1 MSDDECRDT
10 RVMTIRRR
18 LLATLASAVIAAAP
32 MLRAPVLH
40 APMAWLPA
48 VAGAVVLSGTASD
61 AWAQSRGRSSGGYSR
76 PSAPRTPSFSASPS
90 TPRTPSSSG
99 GYARPS
105 PSGPSAMPFS
115 GAAPSAGDQ
124 ALSRQRAADALQQQ
138 RAQEQRRQEAAR
150 PAPQPAPQ
158 PTRQPAPSTGGGL
171 WAGSTQRTPSYAPPP
186 PPRGS
191 SWFAQQGWSAPSY
204 AAAAPRSFGV
214 WNGLMLW
221 FMLDNLIK
229 PGYSDFFR
237 SRRDDP
243 GIQQWR
249 QQADGLAQ
257 DNPDLRRKLAELDSR
272 TAPGATPDSGWV
284 EVPSDIPPEIAA
296 ADTGPKRTPSTA
308 AGLPSQTGIGAGGI
322 VFGIVLLAGA
332 GGLAYMALRR
342 RRGTDGRVAQGDTEM
357 NPLKSAIA
365 MARNAVAPAPYVA
378 SHFRVGMVLT
388 VDLSPFILAAGATKV
403 VPPDA
408 SADGRV
414 TVAAVGR
421 LDAAGLVRLHLDDRK
436 GLFQLHLDAKG
447 TPDECRYFSLIEE
460 VAPADA
466 GEWDVW
472 LNPAEGMIGWPEFQT
487 KDGKTYQRVWSPGG
501 SRIAPVAVEETITT
515 AEGSETI
522 RQQAMLYGAP
532 TGLAAPAPVTEY
544 ILVSAIERGG
554 QAWVEL
560 RAGIDINPATLELT

>member
-1 MSDDECRDT
+1 M
-10 RVMTIRRR
+10 
-18 LLATLASAVIAAAP
+18 LASALIAAAP
-32 MLRAPVLH
+32 MVRAPQ
-40 APMAWLPA
+40 AWYPA
-48 VAGAVVLSGTASD
+48 TAIVMAGAAGD
-61 AWAQSRGRSSGGYSR
+61 AWAQSRSRSSGGYSR
-76 PSAPRTPSFSASPS
+76 PSAPRTPSFSAPS
-90 TPRTPSSSG
+90 FSRPSAPRTPSSSG

-105 PSGPSAMPFS
+105 ARPSPAPFLGS
-115 GAAPSAGDQ
+115 APSAGDQ
-124 ALSRQRAADALQQQ
+124 ALSRQRAGEALQQQ
-138 RAQEQRRQEAAR
+138 RSQEQRRQEAAR
-150 PAPQPAPQ
+150 PAPGPGPQ
-158 PTRQPAPSTGGGL
+158 QAPSSGGSWWG
-171 WAGSTQRTPSYAPPP
+171 GNDRRTPSYAPPA
-186 PPRGS
+186 PPRGGG
-191 SWFAQQGWSAPSY
+191 WFAQQGWTAPPY

-221 FMLDNLIK
+221 FMLDNLTK
-229 PGYSDFFR
+229 PGYTDFFR

-243 GIQQWR
+243 GLQQWR

-257 DNPDLRRKLAELDSR
+257 DNADLRRKLAELDTR
-272 TAPGATPDSGWV
+272 TAPGTTPDSGWV
-284 EVPSDIPPEIAA
+284 DVPSDIPPEVAAA
-296 ADTGPKRTPSTA
+296 ADSTKQRTPSTSS
-308 AGLPSQTGIGAGGI
+308 GGIGLGGTL
-322 VFGIVLLAGA
+322 FGFALLAGA

-342 RRGTDGRVAQGDTEM
+342 RRVAAGDTGM

-365 MARNAVAPAPYVA
+365 MARNAVAPTPYVA
-378 SHFRVGMVLT
+378 SHFRVGMVLSA
-388 VDLSPFILAAGATKV
+388 DLSPFILAAGATKV
-403 VPPDA
+403 VPPEA
-408 SADGRV
+408 SADGRI

-436 GLFQLHLDAKG
+436 GIFQLHLDASG
-447 TPDECRYFSLIEE
+447 APDECRYFTLIDE

-487 KDGKTYQRVWSPGG
+487 KDGKTYQRVWSPG
-501 SRIAPVAVEETITT
+501 STRIAPVAMEEVITT

-532 TGLAAPAPVTEY
+532 TGLDAPAPVTEY

>member
-1 MSDDECRDT
+1 MTRAWCRDGK
-10 RVMTIRRR
+10 VMTIRRR
-18 LLATLASAVIAAAP
+18 LLATLASALIAAAP
-32 MLRAPVLH
+32 MLRAPMVWVPASVGSFVL
-40 APMAWLPA
+40 
-48 VAGAVVLSGTASD
+48 AGD
-61 AWAQSRGRSSGGYSR
+61 AWAQSRSRSSGGYSR
-76 PSAPRTPSFSASPS
+76 PSAPRTPSFSATPS
-90 TPRTPSSSG
+90 APRTPSTSG

-105 PSGPSAMPFS
+105 PSRPSAMPFS
-115 GAAPSAGDQ
+115 GPAPSAGDQ
-124 ALSRQRAADALQQQ
+124 ALSRQRAAEALQQQ
-138 RAQEQRRQEAAR
+138 RAQEQRRQDAAR
-150 PAPQPAPQ
+150 PAPAPQ
-158 PTRQPAPSTGGGL
+158 PTPPSSSGW
-171 WAGSTQRTPSYAPPP
+171 WAGGDRRTPSYAPPP
-186 PPRGS
+186 PPRGG

-221 FMLDNLIK
+221 FMLDNLTK

-249 QQADGLAQ
+249 QQADGMAA
-257 DNPDLRRKLAELDSR
+257 DNADLRRKLAELDSR
-272 TAPGATPDSGWV
+272 TAPGAAPDTGWV
-284 EVPSDIPPEIAA
+284 EVPSDIPPEVAI
-296 ADTGPKRTPSTA
+296 ADTGPQRTPS
-308 AGLPSQTGIGAGGI
+308 AGGGGIGLGGM
-322 VFGIVLLAGA
+322 VFAIVLLAGA
-332 GGLAYMALRR
+332 GGLAYMAMRR
-342 RRGTDGRVAQGDTEM
+342 RRGTDGRAAQGDSEM
-357 NPLKSAIA
+357 NPFKSAIA
-365 MARNAVAPAPYVA
+365 MARNAVAPTPYVA

-447 TPDECRYFSLIEE
+447 TPDECRYFSLIDE

-487 KDGKTYQRVWSPGG
+487 KDGKTYQRVWSPGT
-501 SRIAPVAVEETITT
+501 SRIAPVAMEEVVTT

-522 RQQAMLYGAP
+522 RQQAMLYAAA
-532 TGLAAPAPVTEY
+532 TGLAAPAPGTEY

>member
-1 MSDDECRDT
+1 
-10 RVMTIRRR
+10 MTIRRR

-32 MLRAPVLH
+32 MLRAPQ
-40 APMAWLPA
+40 AWLPA
-48 VAGAVVLSGTASD
+48 TAIVMAGAAGD
-61 AWAQSRGRSSGGYSR
+61 AWAQSRSRSSGGYSR
-76 PSAPRTPSFSASPS
+76 PSAPRTPSFSAPS
-90 TPRTPSSSG
+90 APRTPSSSG

-105 PSGPSAMPFS
+105 ARPSPAPFLGS
-115 GAAPSAGDQ
+115 APSAGDQ
-124 ALSRQRAADALQQQ
+124 GLSRQRAGEALQQQ
-138 RAQEQRRQEAAR
+138 RSQEQRRQEAAR
-150 PAPQPAPQ
+150 PAPGPAPQ
-158 PTRQPAPSTGGGL
+158 QAPSSGGSWWGGGDR
-171 WAGSTQRTPSYAPPP
+171 RTPSYAPPP
-186 PPRGS
+186 PPRGGG
-191 SWFAQQGWSAPSY
+191 WFAQQGWTAPPY

-221 FMLDNLIK
+221 FMLDNLTK
-229 PGYSDFFR
+229 PGYTDFFR

-243 GIQQWR
+243 GLQQWR

-257 DNPDLRRKLAELDSR
+257 DNADLRRKLAELDTR
-272 TAPGATPDSGWV
+272 TAPGTTPDSGWV
-284 EVPSDIPPEIAA
+284 DVPSDIPPEVAA
-296 ADTGPKRTPSTA
+296 ADDGIKLRTPSTSSGGM
-308 AGLPSQTGIGAGGI
+308 GLGGTL
-322 VFGIVLLAGA
+322 FGFALLAGA

-342 RRGTDGRVAQGDTEM
+342 RRVAEGDTEM

-365 MARNAVAPAPYVA
+365 MARNAVAPKPYVA

-388 VDLSPFILAAGATKV
+388 ADLSPFILAAGATKV
-403 VPPDA
+403 VPPEA
-408 SADGRV
+408 SADGRI

-421 LDAAGLVRLHLDDRK
+421 LDEAGLVRLHLDDRK
-436 GLFQLHLDAKG
+436 GLFQLHLDASG
-447 TPDECRYFSLIEE
+447 APDECRYFTLIDE

-472 LNPAEGMIGWPEFQT
+472 LNPAEGMIGWPEFQA
-487 KDGKTYQRVWSPGG
+487 KDGKLYQRVWSPGG
-501 SRIAPVAVEETITT
+501 TRIAPVAMAEVITT

-532 TGLAAPAPVTEY
+532 TGLAAPAPTTEY